1 MFRWSERDHLMT
13 LWERIKTEP
22 AVLLQFLQVVLGF
35 LVTFNILP
43 FTEDEQAGIMSVA
56 GAVLSLIIG
65 LAVRQ
70 FRWPLIVA
78 VVQALVPLLLE
89 FGVDWTEQQV
99 GAIYMVFAAAGAFFI
114 RQNVTPETKL
124 PPVTL
129 AA

>member
-1 MFRWSERDHLMT
+1 MT
-13 LWERIKTEP
+13 FWERVKTEP
-22 AVLLQFLQVVLGF
+22 AVLLQFLQVVLGG
-35 LVTFNILP
+35 LVVFNLLP
-43 FTEDEQAGIMSVA
+43 FTEDEQAGIMAVA

-70 FRWPLIVA
+70 FKWPLITA
-78 VVQALVPLLLE
+78 VVQTIVPLALE
-89 FGVDWTEQQV
+89 FGVDWTDQQV
-99 GAIYMVFAAAGAFFI
+99 GAIYAFTAALGAIFI

>member
-1 MFRWSERDHLMT
+1 MT
-13 LWERIKTEP
+13 FWERIKTEP

-35 LVTFNILP
+35 LVAFNFLP
-43 FTEDEQAGIMSVA
+43 FTENEQAGIMAVA

-70 FRWPLIVA
+70 FKWPLIVA
-78 VVQALVPLLLE
+78 VVQTVVPLALE
-89 FGVDWTEQQV
+89 FGVDWTEVQV

-124 PPVTL
+124 QPLTL